1 MNKIQMVIKEMQF
14 GRTEVSF
21 RYNGDVWEWFKKNKK
36 KNSQAIYSILEEIR
50 DGEVHEFMYETQLNK
65 FIKKNKEYVD
75 EIVTV

>member
-1 MNKIQMVIKEMQF
+1 MNKIQMVIKEMEF

-36 KNSQAIYSILEEIR
+36 KTSQAIYTILEEIR
-50 DGEVHEFMYETQLNK
+50 DNEVHEFMYETQLNK